1 MWKIQTYK
9 TNELKGNSFT
19 EQFTLAIFCV
29 ELFLVDLKHLKTES
43 CKAKTNSNKVFLYKA
58 KCP

>member
-1 MWKIQTYK
+1 MRKIQTYK

-29 ELFLVDLKHLKTES
+29 DIFFS
-43 CKAKTNSNKVFLYKA
+43 
-58 KCP
+58 